1 MFLFKRKPEVYEH
14 LYALVPDFNLSSQEF
29 YAAIEEDLKTRKVP
43 SLEISR
49 VEYAEGG
56 LLSDKRLYLHFARER
71 LTFDIC
77 AAPFGTA
84 YFFSCR
90 FAEIPATV
98 QLWHLIAIFCVG
110 YVGAV
115 GALLVMAKIFGALTI
130 FVLPMVGIGFLAC
143 LAVLIFVMRDPV
155 GAGIKNLDAILLKI
169 PVVNAI
175 YEAWFRKET
184 YYREDTRRMYF
195 DTVKAVVKEHVEN
208 VTAAKGITLVTYHE
222 SSPVLGVLYK
232 PVAVELPIR
241 QEAAA

>member
-1 MFLFKRKPEVYEH
+1 MFPFKRKPEVFEH
-14 LYALVPDFNLSSQEF
+14 LYALVPDFNTSSQEF
-29 YAAIEEDLKTRKVP
+29 YTEIEEDLKTRKVP
-43 SLEISR
+43 GLEMSR

-56 LLSDKRLYLHFARER
+56 VLSDKRLYLHFWRER

-98 QLWHLIAIFCVG
+98 QLWQLIAIFCVG
-110 YVGAV
+110 YAGSIT
-115 GALLVMAKIFGALTI
+115 ALLMLAKVFGALTI
-130 FVLPMVGIGFLAC
+130 LVLPIAGVAFLAV
-143 LAVLIFVMRDPV
+143 LAVLIFVLRDPV

-169 PVVNAI
+169 PVVNAV

-195 DTVKAVVKEHVEN
+195 DTIKAVLKEHVEE

-222 SSPVLGVLYK
+222 RSPILGALYK
-232 PVAVELPIR
+232 PFAVELPER
-241 QEAAA
+241 QAAAA